1 MLTMG
6 PDSDTYGDNE
16 ISLKIVGER
25 GTSIVTNPDS
35 RVKIIKLIGSL
46 TVSEH
51 LAASRQVKA
60 ELSREHRCIVTV
72 TEV

>member
-6 PDSDTYGDNE
+6 PDSDTYADNE

-35 RVKIIKLIGSL
+35 RVKDYKIDWQFDGFRTLGGK
-46 TVSEH
+46 
-51 LAASRQVKA
+51 RQVKA